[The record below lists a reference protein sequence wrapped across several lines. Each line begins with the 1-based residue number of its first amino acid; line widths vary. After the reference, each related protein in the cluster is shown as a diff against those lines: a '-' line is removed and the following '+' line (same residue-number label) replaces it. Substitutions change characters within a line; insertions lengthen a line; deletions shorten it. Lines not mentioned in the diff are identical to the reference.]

1 MYMNQG
7 EIINIVKESITVAL
21 KISAPMLLTAVVV
34 GVIISIIQA
43 TTQIQEQTLTF
54 VPKLLGLA
62 VVGILFSSFMINNML
77 KFTDKIFT
85 IMSGL

>member
-1 MYMNQG
+1 MNQG